1 MSGKTTINVDRVK
14 ELLDERQWTWADLA
28 REMGMA
34 KSTIIRVKSYK
45 TTPGTDFVFA
55 LLATFPE
62 YDRDELFEPFPEQ
75 VA

>member
-1 MSGKTTINVDRVK
+1 MTINVDLVK
-14 ELLDERQWTWADLA
+14 ELIDEREWTWADLA

-34 KSTIIRVKSYK
+34 KSTIIRVKSYQ

-55 LLATFPE
+55 LERVFPDH
-62 YDRDELFEPFPEQ
+62 DRDELFVPFPQ

>member
-55 LLATFPE
+55 LEAVFPE
-62 YDRDELFEPFPEQ
+62 CSRDELFEPFPEQ